1 MLERRRKEQTLDSI
15 ENYTKFIFKLR
26 KNNCNLR
33 DVIFLYIYQKL
44 YKLKILSN
52 DVSSRCGRWMDD
64 DSKVKWPPVI
74 GNRDTHVESM
84 ATFHSPPPIMLFWL
98 RGTIYVTS
106 RITALSP
113 PLLVLLDP
121 LGKVDSLLL
130 RISYITRDKLA
141 RAKDKVREEVEIRLI
156 LEANYEEKLRREFF
170 NTVGPRIRFS
180 FFRSK

>member
-1 MLERRRKEQTLDSI
+1 MQAENFVQWCFEPLWTLD
-15 ENYTKFIFKLR
+15 
-26 KNNCNLR
+26 
-33 DVIFLYIYQKL
+33 
-44 YKLKILSN
+44 
-52 DVSSRCGRWMDD
+52 GRRAG
-64 DSKVKWPPVI
+64 SKVNVKWPPVI
-74 GNRDTHVESM
+74 GNRDTRVESM

-106 RITALSP
+106 RISALSP